1 MPVLTLISDMG
12 LRDYYVGVLKGAI
25 YTELAEVVVV
35 DISHDIPPFDIAN
48 AAFVLRNSYHHFPK
62 GSVHIIGVNPDLDL
76 HEKVMH
82 VLVMYRGHYFIG
94 ADNGIFSLMFDGQPD
109 AVYELNMTQ
118 AVDELTFPTKD
129 VFVPAAC
136 HLLRGGTPEII
147 GRRRDSLKTLSMFR
161 PVIDNDTIRG
171 SIIYIDSYG
180 NAFTNITKQLFR
192 EVSRGRNFKVIYGG
206 SNSVIRDISD
216 AYNNVPEGERL
227 ALFGSEGYLEIAIN
241 RGAYGAGGSA
251 ASLLG
256 LKINQAVRIEF
267 L

>member
-1 MPVLTLISDMG
+1 MG
-12 LRDYYVGVLKGAI
+12 WRDYYVGVLKGAI
-25 YTELAEVVVV
+25 YSQLPNAVVV
-35 DISHDIPPFDIAN
+35 DISHDIPAFDIAH

-62 GSVHIIGVNPDLDL
+62 GSVHVIGVNPDLDL
-76 HEKVMH
+76 HEGVMH
-82 VLVMYRGHYFIG
+82 VVVTYRGHYFIG

-109 AVYELNMTQ
+109 DIYELDLSQ
-118 AVDELTFPTKD
+118 SVDEMTFPTKD

-136 HLLRGGTPEII
+136 HLLRGGTPEVV
-147 GRRRDSLKTLSMFR
+147 GRRRDKLKTLSMFR
-161 PVIDNDTIRG
+161 PVVEPDAIRG

-180 NAFTNITKQLFR
+180 NAFTNITRQLFR
-192 EVSRGRNFKVIYGG
+192 EVARGRNFKVVYGG
-206 SNSVIRDISD
+206 SNSIIREISD

-267 L
+267 S